1 MGEGEVCM
9 SVLSDGMMEID
20 EQPRL
25 EVKRDQQWMLD
36 GAEIEPYAKRQ
47 AKESCAQFKASEV
60 LNKYELESLTESQN
74 MEDLNQTKLEH
85 SQGET
90 KEVLN
95 DTEKEPWA
103 ESQPEEVPNDSESK
117 PLAQTQ
123 EKGILKSCELDSCAQ
138 DQGEEVSNSRELE
151 PFAESDGNEAFNE
164 HCEQRLSKEVLNDV
178 KLEQKEATNDLEVEH
193 STQNHVMEALEDGAM
208 EPFSAENKV
217 EEAPNDVELE
227 PCANNQVKEAS
238 NDDILSEV
246 SNPVLSPKD
255 VTSSVTTSSQPVE
268 MVGKDPVGSGEI
280 LSTCSR
286 NSSDGSLCE
295 EEHSRNDTSES
306 VSISRV
312 VLEIPKDV
320 STTGIRKITFK
331 FSKPKEDSNSYLS
344 VPAAEPVT
352 NNGFPN
358 YYVDNPLCGPA
369 AQPIP
374 SNDIHYNNA
383 WNAFDVGDMNRKMNS
398 RTDVNDF
405 YETQSPFPCV
415 PNRELKMSKKVIPEN
430 YPTNVKKLLSTRILE
445 GARVK
450 YISISREREIPG
462 IIKDGGYLCG
472 CSICNFSKVVS
483 AYEFE
488 LHAGSKTR
496 HPNNNIYLEN
506 GKPIY
511 SIIQE
516 LKTAPLSTLDEVI
529 QDVAG
534 SSINEEYF
542 QVWKANV
549 QRDNEMVCAN
559 KIHHSNPFGTY
570 PSTVSFPSQTI
581 DDSATPPSCSYSH
594 NTALNQQSYIEAPAE
609 RKRLIKKPRHY
620 FSGSVGEHKRSS
632 EGGTKKRDNDL
643 HRLLFMPNGL
653 PDGTDLAYY
662 SKGKRILGGYKQGNG
677 IVCSCCNTEISPSQ
691 FEAHAGWAAKRQPYR
706 HIYTSSGL
714 TLHDIALM
722 LANGQNLATSS
733 SDDMCAV
740 CGDGG
745 ELIICNGCPRAF
757 HAACLGLQCLPA
769 NDWHCP
775 FCRDKFGPC
784 KRAAGE
790 LRPIIIRLTRVV
802 KAPESGPGGCVVCRA
817 QDFSAANF
825 DDRTVILCDQ
835 CEKEYHVGC
844 LRESGLCDLK
854 ELPED
859 KWFCCDE
866 CHKIYVAL
874 QNFASSGPEVIPAP
888 VLAALATKHA
898 ERGLSDGY
906 RNDIHWRI
914 LSGKSR
920 YPEHLLLL
928 SRAAAIFRE
937 RFDPIIAKSGRD
949 LIPVMVYARNI
960 SGQEFSGM
968 YCVVLIV
975 KSVVVSAGLIRIF
988 GKEAAEL
995 PLVATSRSK
1004 QGKGYFQALFSCIE
1018 RLLSSMNVKTLV
1030 LPAAEE
1036 AESMWTKKLGFRK
1049 MSDEQMFKYT
1059 RTLQLTIFKGT
1070 SLLEKEVQPAAD

>member
-1 MGEGEVCM
+1 MGEGEGEVCM
-9 SVLSDGMMEID
+9 SVMNNGMMEID
-20 EQPRL
+20 KQPRL
-25 EVKRDQQWMLD
+25 EVKRDQQWMMD
-36 GAEIEPYAKRQ
+36 GGEIEPYAKRQ
-47 AKESCAQFKASEV
+47 ATESCTERKASEV
-60 LNKYELESLTESQN
+60 LHKSELEPFTESQT
-74 MEDLNQTKLEH
+74 MEVMNNSKLGH
-85 SQGET
+85 SEGET
-90 KEVLN
+90 REVFN

-103 ESQPEEVPNDSESK
+103 ESQSEEVPNDTESK
-117 PLAQTQ
+117 LLTRTQ
-123 EKGILKSCELDSCAQ
+123 EKRIIKSSELDSCAQ
-138 DQGEEVSNSRELE
+138 DQIGGVLNSRDLE
-151 PFAESDGNEAFNE
+151 PFTESEENEALNE
-164 HCEQRLSKEVLNDV
+164 HREQRLSKEVLNDV
-178 KLEQKEATNDLEVEH
+178 KLELKEATNDLEVEH
-193 STQNHVMEALEDGAM
+193 SVENHVLVALEYGDL
-208 EPFSAENKV
+208 EPSSAENMV
-217 EEAPNDVELE
+217 QDAPNDVELE
-227 PCANNQVKEAS
+227 PCANTQVKEAS

-246 SNPVLSPKD
+246 SNPVVSPKD
-255 VTSSVTTSSQPVE
+255 ITSNVTASSQAVE
-268 MVGKDPVGSGEI
+268 MVGKDHVGSGEI

-286 NSSDGSLCE
+286 NSSDGSLCVE
-295 EEHSRNDTSES
+295 EQNRNDTSES
-306 VSISRV
+306 ASISRV
-312 VLEIPKDV
+312 VIEIPKDV
-320 STTGIRKITFK
+320 STAGIRKITFK
-331 FSKPKEDSNSYLS
+331 FRKPKEDSNRYIS

-352 NNGFPN
+352 NNEYPSH
-358 YYVDNPLCGPA
+358 YIDNPLCCPPDQA
-369 AQPIP
+369 IP
-374 SNDIHYNNA
+374 SNDVECKNA
-383 WNAFDVGDMNRKMNS
+383 RNAFDVTDINREMNLC
-398 RTDVNDF
+398 TDVNDF

-415 PNRELKMSKKVIPEN
+415 PHKELKMSKKVIPEN

-445 GARVK
+445 GAKVK
-450 YISISREREIPG
+450 YISISRERETPG
-462 IIKDGGYLCG
+462 IIKDDGYLCG

-516 LKTAPLSTLDEVI
+516 LKAAPLSILDDVI
-529 QDVAG
+529 KDVAG

-542 QVWKANV
+542 QVWKANL
-549 QRDNEMVCAN
+549 QCDNELVYAD
-559 KIHHSNPFGTY
+559 KIHHSNPLGTY
-570 PSTVSFPSQTI
+570 PSTTGYLRQTI
-581 DDSATPPSCSYSH
+581 EDSATPASCSYSH
-594 NTALNQQSYIEAPAE
+594 NPALNQRSYVEAPAV

-620 FSGSVGEHKRSS
+620 FSSSVGEHKRSS

-722 LANGQNLATSS
+722 LANGQNLATGS
-733 SDDMCAV
+733 SDDMCAI

-745 ELIICNGCPRAF
+745 ELTMCNGCPRAF

-769 NDWHCP
+769 NDWDCP

-784 KRAAGE
+784 KRVAGE
-790 LRPIIIRLTRVV
+790 SRPIIIRLTRVV
-802 KAPESGPGGCVVCRA
+802 KATESGPGGCAVCRS

-854 ELPED
+854 ELPKD
-859 KWFCCDE
+859 KWFCCNE

-874 QNFASSGPEVIPAP
+874 QNFASSGPEAIPAS

-898 ERGLSDGY
+898 ERGLSDSY

-914 LSGKSR
+914 LNGKSR

-937 RFDPIIAKSGRD
+937 RFDPIVAKTGRD
-949 LIPVMVYARNI
+949 LIPVMVYGRNI

-975 KSVVVSAGLIRIF
+975 K
-988 GKEAAEL
+988 
-995 PLVATSRSK
+995 
-1004 QGKGYFQALFSCIE
+1004 
-1018 RLLSSMNVKTLV
+1018 
-1030 LPAAEE
+1030 
-1036 AESMWTKKLGFRK
+1036 
-1049 MSDEQMFKYT
+1049 
-1059 RTLQLTIFKGT
+1059 
-1070 SLLEKEVQPAAD
+1070 

>member
-1 MGEGEVCM
+1 MGEGEGEVCM
-9 SVLSDGMMEID
+9 SVLNDGMEID
-20 EQPRL
+20 KQF
-25 EVKRDQQWMLD
+25 EVKSDQIWMLD
-36 GAEIEPYAKRQ
+36 GAEVEPHAKRQ
-47 AKESCAQFKASEV
+47 ATESRFQRKASEV
-60 LNKYELESLTESQN
+60 LNKSELEHIIESQST
-74 MEDLNQTKLEH
+74 EILNNNKLEH
-85 SQGET
+85 SEGKI
-90 KEVLN
+90 KEVFN
-95 DTEKEPWA
+95 GTEKPPWA
-103 ESQPEEVPNDSESK
+103 GSQAEEVPNDSESI
-117 PLAQTQ
+117 PLAHTQ
-123 EKGILKSCELDSCAQ
+123 DKGVVKSSELDACAQ
-138 DQGEEVSNSRELE
+138 DTREEVLNSRELE
-151 PFAESDGNEAFNE
+151 PFVESDENEAFNE
-164 HCEQRLSKEVLNDV
+164 NCDQSLLKELNGV
-178 KLEQKEATNDLEVEH
+178 KLELKEAKNDLEVEH
-193 STQNHVMEALEDGAM
+193 SADNHVMKALDDGDL
-208 EPFSAENKV
+208 EHFSAENKV
-217 EEAPNDVELE
+217 KEPPNDVELE
-227 PCANNQVKEAS
+227 PYANNQVKEVS

-246 SNPVLSPKD
+246 SNPFLSPND
-255 VTSSVTTSSQPVE
+255 VTSNVTTISQQAE
-268 MVGKDPVGSGEI
+268 MVGKDHDGSGEI
-280 LSTCSR
+280 LYTCSQ
-286 NSSDGSLCE
+286 NLSNGSLCE
-295 EEHSRNDTSES
+295 EEHNRNDTSES
-306 VSISRV
+306 VTVSRV

-331 FSKPKEDSNSYLS
+331 LSKPKEDSKIYLS

-352 NNGFPN
+352 NNGFPIH
-358 YYVDNPLCGPA
+358 YVENPLHGPVSR
-369 AQPIP
+369 PTP
-374 SNDIHYNNA
+374 TNLYKNA
-383 WNAFDVGDMNRKMNS
+383 WNAIDFGDMNRVMNS
-398 RTDVNDF
+398 CKDVNDF
-405 YETQSPFPCV
+405 HETQSPFPCV
-415 PNRELKMSKKVIPEN
+415 PNRELKMTKKVIPEN

-450 YISISREREIPG
+450 YMSISREREVPG

-483 AYEFE
+483 AHEFE

-506 GKPIY
+506 GKPIN

-516 LKTAPLSTLDEVI
+516 MKTAPLSTVDEVI

-534 SSINEEYF
+534 SSVNEEYF
-542 QVWKANV
+542 QVWKANL
-549 QRDNEMVCAN
+549 QRGNDTVYADQ
-559 KIHHSNPFGTY
+559 IHYSHPFGTN
-570 PSTVSFPSQTI
+570 PSTISYLSQT
-581 DDSATPPSCSYSH
+581 PPCSYSH
-594 NTALNQQSYIEAPAE
+594 NKALNQQSYVVAPAE
-609 RKRLIKKPRHY
+609 QKRLIKKPRHY
-620 FSGSVGEHKRSS
+620 FSSSVGEHKRSS

-662 SKGKRILGGYKQGNG
+662 SRGKRILGGYKQGNG
-677 IVCSCCNTEISPSQ
+677 IVCSCCNAAISPSQ

-714 TLHDIALM
+714 TLHDVALM
-722 LANGQNLATSS
+722 LANGQNLATGS

-769 NDWHCP
+769 YDWHCP

-790 LRPIIIRLTRVV
+790 SRPNIIRLTRVV
-802 KAPESGPGGCVVCRA
+802 KAPESEPGGCVVCRS

-825 DDRTVILCDQ
+825 DERTVILCDQ

-854 ELPED
+854 ELPKD

-866 CHKIYVAL
+866 CHKIYAAL
-874 QNFASSGPEVIPAP
+874 QNFASSGPEVIPAT

-906 RNDIHWRI
+906 RNDIHWQI

-920 YPEHLLLL
+920 YPQHLLLL

-937 RFDPIIAKSGRD
+937 RFDPITAKSGRD
-949 LIPVMVYARNI
+949 LIPVMVYGRSI

-975 KSVVVSAGLIRIF
+975 KSVVVSAGLVRIF
-988 GKEAAEL
+988 GPEVAEL

-1018 RLLSSMNVKTLV
+1018 NLLSSMNVKTLV

-1059 RTLQLTIFKGT
+1059 RVLQLTIFKGT
-1070 SLLEKEVQPAAD
+1070 SLLEKEVQPAADQSCSP